1 MKRTLIGSLLAA
13 TVAFS
18 MLGLMAGC
26 GGAGEKNTA
35 GVATEGNP
43 ANMAPDMQ
51 KQYMEKMKG
60 GGGPGGMP
68 GGAPGGIPGGR

>member
-1 MKRTLIGSLLAA
+1 
-13 TVAFS
+13 
-18 MLGLMAGC
+18 
-26 GGAGEKNTA
+26 
-35 GVATEGNP
+35 
-43 ANMAPDMQ
+43 MQ